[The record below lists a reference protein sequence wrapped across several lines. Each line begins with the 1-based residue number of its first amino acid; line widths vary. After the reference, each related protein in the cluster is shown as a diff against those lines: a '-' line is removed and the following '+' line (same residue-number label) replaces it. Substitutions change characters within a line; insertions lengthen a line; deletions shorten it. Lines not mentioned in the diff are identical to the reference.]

1 MKKKITLLIAKI
13 SKHIWCYKKC
23 KGNTTKWIHEGYD
36 PLSFVAQIFIT
47 MTSHNYP
54 KFKLAPHNRLYN
66 YKVSLGVSF
75 LLKGYISVS
84 KVAICNSDFLQIV
97 FCQFYSVHR
106 GQTADG
112 AGPGEASSEQDF
124 NQGKSWYVFWFAT
137 TKHGSNWLGKTI
149 FTFFFP
155 VSEYQSLTLTTGLF

>member
-1 MKKKITLLIAKI
+1 
-13 SKHIWCYKKC
+13 
-23 KGNTTKWIHEGYD
+23 
-36 PLSFVAQIFIT
+36 

-75 LLKGYISVS
+75 LLKGHISVS

-106 GQTADG
+106 GQIADG
-112 AGPGEASSEQDF
+112 AGPGETSF
-124 NQGKSWYVFWFAT
+124 VNQGKTWYVFWVCLLVCHYKAWGQLIRQDHF
-137 TKHGSNWLGKTI
+137 H
-149 FTFFFP
+149 FFFLF
-155 VSEYQSLTLTTGLF
+155 QSIRV